1 MNFSSHC
8 SQIYCLA
15 LQSLPSL
22 LMFTLNSHRTFTFTF
37 WVPCWSGW
45 INFKSFSFP
54 SDHLIEFSRLEDVGY
69 LECLYQMHRLGY
81 KIVHINRMLF
91 FNKIFVV
98 IVVINMISIMQG
110 VMVEKLSVSSAKR
123 SWQYL
128 AALRRDSSTTWKSFT
143 LINSFLN
150 IGAITPLGAAPA
162 GFAQQCP
169 RCDNSFSFPA

>member
-54 SDHLIEFSRLEDVGY
+54 SDQLIKFSRLEDVSC
-69 LECLYQMHRLGY
+69 LECLYCLLDFLNFFVLQIACFDWKWNSVSIRTICLFHNSMPPQFLSVEWENLWNCLSGLNSKRVGFYQVNDFLFTPVLY
-81 KIVHINRMLF
+81 KGGRILKRI
-91 FNKIFVV
+91 IFV
-98 IVVINMISIMQG
+98 
-110 VMVEKLSVSSAKR
+110 
-123 SWQYL
+123 
-128 AALRRDSSTTWKSFT
+128 
-143 LINSFLN
+143 
-150 IGAITPLGAAPA
+150 
-162 GFAQQCP
+162 
-169 RCDNSFSFPA
+169 FSN